1 MLRLSQESQMKMRLL
16 NTRRYGTVSMN
27 STFLFD
33 CLYSGFTFLELKEE
47 EIMKIHFIFIH
58 FHF

>member
-1 MLRLSQESQMKMRLL
+1 MKMRLL

-33 CLYSGFTFLELKEE
+33 CLYRGFTFLELKEE